1 VPRAVV
7 DPGVLIAAF
16 LSPRGAPAAL
26 LRQWIEGLFDL
37 IVSRTL
43 LAELERV
50 LLRPKFRAYA
60 TEAEA
65 RIFIAVLARRAVM
78 VADPTDVE
86 RVTPDPG
93 DDFLVAL
100 ARAARASVLVS
111 GDRHLTRLTI
121 DPPVITPR
129 AFLDELERS

>member
-26 LRQWIEGLFDL
+26 FRQWVDGVFDL
-37 IVSRTL
+37 IVSPKL

-65 RIFIAVLARRAVM
+65 RVFIAVLAGKALM
-78 VADPTDVE
+78 IADPADVE

-93 DDFLVAL
+93 DDYLVAL

-111 GDRHLTRLTI
+111 GDRHLTRLSI
-121 DPPVITPR
+121 DPPLITPR